1 MVIEATNL
9 DIYGDAE
16 LPWSRAAQALDNY
29 VGGPGGPAFLSTV
42 RPDGRPHTAAVGA
55 LWLDDGFYFTSGE
68 TTRKARNLAVN
79 PACTI
84 AVSLDGIDLVVEA
97 TATVVTAAETL
108 ERIAARYR
116 EAGWSAE
123 VDGAAFTAPYSAP
136 SAGPAPWQ
144 LYFAT
149 PHTVIGVGTA
159 EPNGATR
166 WRLT

>member
-1 MVIEATNL
+1 MGIEATNL
-9 DIYGDAE
+9 DIYGGE
-16 LPWSRAAQALDNY
+16 PLPWSRVEQALDNY
-29 VGGPGGPAFLSTV
+29 IGGPGSPAFLSTV

-55 LWLDDGFYFTSGE
+55 LWLDGGFYFTSGPA
-68 TTRKARNLAVN
+68 TRKSRNLARN
-79 PACTI
+79 SACTV
-84 AVSLDGIDLVVEA
+84 AVSLEGIDLIVDA
-97 TATVVTAAETL
+97 TAAIVTEPDTL

-116 EAGWSAE
+116 EAGWAVE

-149 PHTVIGVGTA
+149 PHSVVGVGTA

-166 WRLT
+166 WQLS